1 MNEIN
6 NLILQAV
13 DTVVN
18 ARLAKQSK
26 DTTIIAQIV
35 DNNDAV
41 FGTYTV
47 KYQNANFDVTCND
60 TSKIYKKEENV
71 YVLLPNGDINSPQK
85 FILGSA
91 KGVKQGDTPI
101 VEITDP
107 NQRYDLVGPP
117 VFNLI
122 KNFDA
127 GIEAGI
133 PGYKDFSRDIP
144 FIYQEPKNEVKLIE
158 YSKQY
163 EYLQFSADFKYAP
176 ANDIKKCGNYG
187 IEIGFFTNG
196 DSVEDANKDKLP
208 DQKNIIAYRFDTDSM
223 YGDPFSA
230 YNYTN
235 RAVTIYCEK
244 GTIYDLAYVTLFSEK
259 FDRDGKIEKDD
270 IFVKNINIQ
279 FAKLRNEADDYSANI
294 LTPYGVFINK
304 SLYKSN
310 GKNAVQLIPKMK
322 YKNQGLN
329 DVEFYWFEKN
339 PTIDTTSDRYNSLGR
354 RGWED
359 ITSQANENI
368 LTYEATTDWYN
379 KTIKLV
385 AKYTGHIIR
394 EDEVVVYQSQE
405 QFRIVEADNPP
416 IGMIQLNVEKENDG
430 NYTPAG
436 DDYTFA
442 WEYIE
447 VNQYV
452 GKLNTTTSFIQLNL
466 NELKNHNNRTY
477 RCYIS
482 KNNSLIGIVEYLVSL
497 DIEVQEDLQVIF
509 EFGKDDNNNGV
520 FLYNENGYIKI
531 EEFTQPR
538 QLNFSVWLGKERLGD
553 ENNNVYSYRWEL
565 PGLPNSTTKLTADYT
580 PEDSM
585 LIFLSGDLESEGPR
599 KDSQKPLNYKIK
611 SSFNRNH
618 INNTVVLEVT
628 YNGTTK
634 RFPYIFS
641 FTKQGDPGTN
651 GTDYQMR
658 IVPMEQGKMLQYY
671 DSNSPEEM
679 KSPSQLNY
687 KLEFYYNG
695 EPDDINNY
703 DIDIKL
709 PPQCENIVG
718 KQNKVYVGMFNN
730 FGLSGKIVTGSADGH
745 NLEVTGQ
752 FPSAVTK
759 TVTDA
764 NGTTQIIAGPF
775 KPPFGIRNYT
785 KNILMITATPKKP
798 KEKQFKLTGILPIG
812 ISEENDNHLFKYDT
826 TIIFNGEGYSP
837 SYCDKA
843 LDDYFK
849 ISNTDSHYEEL
860 DRFKQS
866 FPIRSTRRYNRFSM
880 LEDSSLYMVKRGDEN
895 KFYLKVANQF
905 NANEAINTLQMDDI
919 FSFQVER
926 KENNWKTHTHSV
938 TSYFPLI
945 STINQYNLMYI
956 NEWDGNSVEIKED
969 EGYIYAPQIGAG
981 HKNTKDN
988 TFTGVIMGEYV
999 IDHEKQ
1005 GVGIWG
1011 FQDGISSFGFR
1022 EDGTAYIGQ
1031 PGKARLE
1038 FDGNGGTISSA
1049 GFVDKSKG
1057 MKLDF
1062 TNGSIYAPFFTFE
1075 TKTLK
1080 ENSTDYDYSSKFR
1093 FILGYDNSDFD
1104 IKAKYYYK
1112 DKTGK
1117 IVAAD
1122 KSIFKATNTGYY
1134 LESLNY
1140 GKTIYE
1146 DATGTKAIPNTGL
1159 KIDLMRGTIDA
1170 SNFSIDE
1177 KGNAKFGGE
1186 LEAAEGTFKGRLK
1199 GVDGDFKGKITATS
1213 GSIGGWTI
1221 QSKQLIGGDIKETE
1235 PTYETDENGQ
1245 IKRDKYGDP
1254 IIKQRNYTGSGT
1266 ILDGST
1272 GNITITG
1279 SFESY
1284 DGDIKLNGIELKGGK
1299 DNKPGTISF
1308 STDDGEATINLKQ
1321 ALLTGNSTSY
1331 TAGAM
1336 QLNAPNGISIDTYGT
1351 IYLASRNNS
1360 EGDNKDK
1367 PQHWISISPT
1377 GISMSSNPTAVAVFG

>member
-122 KNFDA
+122 KNFDV

-497 DIEVQEDLQVIF
+497 NIEVQEDLQVSF

-520 FLYNENGYIKI
+520 FLYNENGYIEI

-671 DSNSPEEM
+671 DSNSPKEM

-709 PPQCENIVG
+709 PPQCENVVG
-718 KQNKVYVGMFNN
+718 KQNKKYVGIFNN

-752 FPSAVTK
+752 FPSAVSK
-759 TVTDA
+759 TEVDA

-866 FPIRSTRRYNRFSM
+866 FPIGSTRRYNRFSM

-926 KENNWKTHTHSV
+926 KENNWQTHTHSV

-945 STINQYNLMYI
+945 STINQYSLMYI
-956 NEWDGNSVEIKED
+956 NGWDGNSVEIKED

-981 HKNTKDN
+981 HKEIDKSTGDN

-999 IDHEKQ
+999 IDHEEQ
-1005 GVGIWG
+1005 GIGLWG
-1011 FQDGISSFGFR
+1011 FQKGISSFGFKA
-1022 EDGTAYIGQ
+1022 DGTAYIGQ

-1038 FDGNGGTISSA
+1038 FDGENGTISSA
-1049 GFVDKSKG
+1049 GYVEKSKG
-1057 MKLDF
+1057 MQLDF
-1062 TNGSIYAPFFTFE
+1062 TNGSIYAPSFTFK
-1075 TKTLK
+1075 TKLTENNTTIDNTLFQFNLY
-1080 ENSTDYDYSSKFR
+1080 NSKSKFL
-1093 FILGYDNSDFD
+1093 ITS
-1104 IKAKYYYK
+1104 KYNGE
-1112 DKTGK
+1112 D
-1117 IVAAD
+1117 VD
-1122 KSIFKATNTGYY
+1122 IFKATGIDVNSEHESKETYY
-1134 LESLNY
+1134 LQSVNY
-1140 GKTIYE
+1140 TLDSE
-1146 DATGTKAIPNTGL
+1146 TEATTGL
-1159 KIDLMRGTIDA
+1159 KIDLVDGSLKS
-1170 SNFSIDE
+1170 SNFRIDN
-1177 KGNAKFGGE
+1177 KGNAFFGGK
-1186 LEAAEGTFKGRLK
+1186 LEAAEGTFKGALK
-1199 GVDGDFKGKITATS
+1199 AATGTFRGILQAAGGSFSGKITAS
-1213 GSIGGWTI
+1213 KGKIGGWMI
-1221 QSKQLIGGDIKETE
+1221 DGDQLVGGNIKETS
-1235 PTYETDENGQ
+1235 ETKKDENGVT
-1245 IKRDKYGDP
+1245 YTETT
-1254 IIKQRNYTGSGT
+1254 YTGSGT
-1266 ILDGST
+1266 ILDGSS
-1272 GNITITG
+1272 GDITITG
-1279 SFESY
+1279 SLKSY
-1284 DGDIKLNGIELKGGK
+1284 NGNVELNGITMAGGTN
-1299 DNKPGTISF
+1299 NKPGTISF
-1308 STDDGEATINLKQ
+1308 THEVGKEKRTASINLKS
-1321 ALLTGNSTSY
+1321 ADGKSNTG
-1331 TAGAM
+1331 GAM
-1336 QLNAPNGISIDTYGT
+1336 KLDAPYGISIDTYGT
-1351 IYLASRNNS
+1351 IYLASRYS

>member
-230 YNYTN
+230 YDYTN

-259 FDRDGKIEKDD
+259 FDRDGEIEKDD

-294 LTPYGVFINK
+294 LTPYGIFINK

-339 PTIDTTSDRYNSLGR
+339 PTIDTTSDKYNSLGR

-394 EDEVVVYQSQE
+394 EDEIVVYQSQE

-416 IGMIQLNVEKENDG
+416 IGMIQLNVEKENNG
-430 NYTPAG
+430 NYAPAG

-452 GKLNTTTSFIQLNL
+452 GKLNVTTAFIQLNL

-482 KNNSLIGIVEYLVSL
+482 KNNNLIGIVEYLVSL
-497 DIEVQEDLQVIF
+497 NIEVQEDLQVIF

-520 FLYNENGYIKI
+520 FLYNENGYIEI

-538 QLNFSVWLGKERLGD
+538 QLNFSVWLGKERLGN

-565 PGLPNSTTKLTADYT
+565 PGLPNSTTELTADYK

-611 SSFNRNH
+611 SSFNRNY

-634 RFPYIFS
+634 RFPYTFS

-658 IVPMEQGKMLQYY
+658 IVATEPGKMLQYST
-671 DSNSPEEM
+671 DTKAISN
-679 KSPSQLNY
+679 LYY
-687 KLEFYYNG
+687 KIEFYHNG
-695 EPDDINNY
+695 EPEALDNY
-703 DIDIKL
+703 DIEIKL
-709 PPQCENIVG
+709 PPQCENTVAKEAG
-718 KQNKVYVGMFNN
+718 EYVGLFNN
-730 FGLSGKIVTGSADGH
+730 FNLSGKIDKQETYNFVVSGS
-745 NLEVTGQ
+745 

-759 TVTDA
+759 TVTSAD
-764 NGTTQIIAGPF
+764 NKTTTYSF
-775 KPPFGIRNYT
+775 EPPSGIKNYT
-785 KNILMITATPKKP
+785 KNILMITATPKNP
-798 KEKQFKLTGILPIG
+798 EEKQFKLTGILPIG
-812 ISEENDNHLFKYDT
+812 ISEENDNHLFKCNQ
-826 TIIFNGEGYSP
+826 TIVFNGEGYSP
-837 SYCDKA
+837 SYYNKA
-843 LDDYFK
+843 LNDCFK
-849 ISNTDSHYEEL
+849 ISNSNSHLEEL
-860 DRFKQS
+860 DKFEES
-866 FPIRSTRRYNRFSM
+866 FPVSSTRRYDRFSIM
-880 LEDSSLYMVKRGDEN
+880 EDSFLYMVKQNDDDN

-905 NANEAINTLQMDDI
+905 NANEAINTLQIEDM
-919 FSFQVER
+919 FSFKVEHEDGR
-926 KENNWKTHTHSV
+926 LETHYHGV
-938 TSYFPLI
+938 RSYFPLI
-945 STINQYNLMYI
+945 STINQYSLMYI

-999 IDHEKQ
+999 IDHEQQ

-1011 FQDGISSFGFR
+1011 FQNGISSFGFR

-1080 ENSTDYDYSSKFR
+1080 ETGTDYDYSSKFK
-1093 FILGYDNSDFD
+1093 FILGHDNSAFD
-1104 IKAKYYYK
+1104 IKAQYYYK
-1112 DKTGK
+1112 NEKTK
-1117 IVAAD
+1117 EIVAAD

-1146 DATGTKAIPNTGL
+1146 DATGAKSIPGTGL
-1159 KIDLMRGTIDA
+1159 KIDLVRGTIDA
-1170 SNFSIDE
+1170 SHFSIDE
-1177 KGNAKFGGE
+1177 
-1186 LEAAEGTFKGRLK
+1186 
-1199 GVDGDFKGKITATS
+1199 DGDATFTGDITGASGEFSGSLKIADGLFQVGKEGYVTATS
-1213 GSIGGWTI
+1213 GQIGGWNLAGD
-1221 QSKQLIGGDIKETE
+1221 QLWA
-1235 PTYETDENGQ
+1235 
-1245 IKRDKYGDP
+1245 
-1254 IIKQRNYTGSGT
+1254 GST
-1266 ILDGST
+1266 KLFST
-1272 GNITITG
+1272 GNIEIGG
-1279 SFESY
+1279 SLTAS
-1284 DGDIKLNGIELKGGK
+1284 GSVALNGIKISGG
-1299 DNKPGTISF
+1299 T
-1308 STDDGEATINLKQ
+1308 GE
-1321 ALLTGNSTSY
+1321 NSTSGIIEFGEG
-1331 TAGAM
+1331 TNRTTLNLKDIKDSNDNNANHTDGALHL
-1336 QLNAPNGISIDTYGT
+1336 QAPNGIAIETDGTLYLCSRVKNEKGVQTGFSSITMKNGQIELYPF
-1351 IYLASRNNS
+1351 AS
-1360 EGDNKDK
+1360 
-1367 PQHWISISPT
+1367 
-1377 GISMSSNPTAVAVFG
+1377 AVAVFG

>member
-339 PTIDTTSDRYNSLGR
+339 PTIDTTSDKYNSLGR

-430 NYTPAG
+430 NYALAG

-497 DIEVQEDLQVIF
+497 NIEVQEDLQVIF

-520 FLYNENGYIKI
+520 FLYNENGYIEI

-565 PGLPNSTTKLTADYT
+565 PGLPNSTTKLTADYK

-611 SSFNRNH
+611 PSFNRNY
-618 INNTVVLEVT
+618 INNTIVLEVT

-634 RFPYIFS
+634 RFPYTFS

-671 DSNSPEEM
+671 DSNSPKEIQQ
-679 KSPSQLNY
+679 PSQLNY

-695 EPDDINNY
+695 ELDDINNY
-703 DIDIKL
+703 DINIKL
-709 PPQCENIVG
+709 PPQCENVVG
-718 KQNKVYVGMFNN
+718 KQNKEYVGIFNN

-764 NGTTQIIAGPF
+764 DNKTSTYSF

-826 TIIFNGEGYSP
+826 TIIFNGEGYNP

-866 FPIRSTRRYNRFSM
+866 FPIGSTRRYNRFSM

-926 KENNWKTHTHSV
+926 KENNWQTHTHFV

-945 STINQYNLMYI
+945 STINQYSLMYI

-981 HKNTKDN
+981 HKEIDKSTGDN

-999 IDHEKQ
+999 IDHEEQ
-1005 GVGIWG
+1005 GVGLWG
-1011 FQDGISSFGFR
+1011 FQKGISSFGFKA
-1022 EDGTAYIGQ
+1022 DGTAYIGQ

-1038 FDGNGGTISSA
+1038 FDGENGTISSA
-1049 GFVDKSKG
+1049 GYVEKSRG
-1057 MKLDF
+1057 MQLDF
-1062 TNGSIYAPFFTFE
+1062 TNGSIYAPSFTFE

-1080 ENSTDYDYSSKFR
+1080 EAGTTNYDYSSKFK
-1093 FILGYDNSDFD
+1093 FILGHDNSEFD

-1112 DKTGK
+1112 KEK
-1117 IVAAD
+1117 EIVAAD

-1140 GKTIYE
+1140 GQTIYE
-1146 DATGTKAIPNTGL
+1146 DAAGAKKIPSTGL
-1159 KIDLMRGTIDA
+1159 KIDLVRGTIDA
-1170 SNFSIDE
+1170 SNFSIKADGSATFA
-1177 KGNAKFGGE
+1177 GNISGSNGEFSGSLNIAGGLFE
-1186 LEAAEGTFKGRLK
+1186 VTEEGY
-1199 GVDGDFKGKITATS
+1199 VTATS
-1213 GSIGGWTI
+1213 GEIGGWN
-1221 QSKQLIGGDIKETE
+1221 L
-1235 PTYETDENGQ
+1235 
-1245 IKRDKYGDP
+1245 
-1254 IIKQRNYTGSGT
+1254 SGT
-1266 ILDGST
+1266 SLSAGATTLYSS
-1272 GNITITG
+1272 GNITIGG
-1279 SFESY
+1279 SLTANGSVA
-1284 DGDIKLNGIELKGGK
+1284 LNGIKISGGSGENATSGIIEFGE
-1299 DNKPGTISF
+1299 DNNKT
-1308 STDDGEATINLKQ
+1308 TINLKDIKESNDNNANHTDG
-1321 ALLTGNSTSY
+1321 ALHL
-1331 TAGAM
+1331 
-1336 QLNAPNGISIDTYGT
+1336 QAPNGIAIETDGT
-1351 IYLASRNNS
+1351 LYLCSRVKDS
-1360 EGDNKDK
+1360 EGK
-1367 PQHWISISPT
+1367 QTGFSSITMKNGQIQLYPYAS
-1377 GISMSSNPTAVAVFG
+1377 AVAVFG